1 MTFTNIFTL
10 MLIHFFALPVFK
22 DERIADVVDLP
33 EVGTPAS
40 SIVGN
45 SRLLRHGA

>member
-1 MTFTNIFTL
+1 MTFTNIFIPL
-10 MLIHFFALPVFK
+10 LIHIFALPIRK
-22 DERIADVVDLP
+22 NERIEDVVDLP
-33 EVGTPAS
+33 EVGTPVS